1 MIASTPATPSE
12 IGPANMTPSIT
23 NANGNNKTRKN
34 NKINKK
40 KTAQL
45 SPSVRSPKSLDFD
58 TFVQPYLLYHYQV
71 SYASRKIL
79 TILRFMQ
86 IPILGIA

>member
-1 MIASTPATPSE
+1 M
-12 IGPANMTPSIT
+12 
-23 NANGNNKTRKN
+23 
-34 NKINKK
+34 
-40 KTAQL
+40 
-45 SPSVRSPKSLDFD
+45 RSPKSLDFD